1 MLVKSCIGILRKNI
15 KKYVRVTFAVTYNT
29 TKLNVYTKT
38 EDRIDKLAT
47 SYIVCKF
54 CKTVRTERTLF
65 ERINE
70 HAFQA
75 NNNHINNCDRV
86 KYLVLVLNI
95 DQVQTKR
102 DKFYK
107 KINSVTTNKGEAMGH
122 FFFKRST
129 LFKREKSNI

>member
-47 SYIVCKF
+47 SYIVCEF

-95 DQVQTKR
+95 DKYKQNEINFTKR
-102 DKFYK
+102 
-107 KINSVTTNKGEAMGH
+107 
-122 FFFKRST
+122 
-129 LFKREKSNI
+129 